1 MKKTNLGLSAV
12 EQAVLNKLIDP
23 LRLIPKAIPPKRIDP
38 NDYVLVPKAMII
50 LLQHCLQR
58 DIDERGTRTEI
69 LEELNKSIVAYEDT
83 GVDMRKGE

>member
-1 MKKTNLGLSAV
+1 MSKLTDA

-23 LRLIPKAIPPKRIDP
+23 LRLVPKAVSSKRIDP

-58 DIDERGTRTEI
+58 DIDERGTRKEI

-83 GVDMRKGE
+83 GVNTRKGE